1 MTKTFLKDVK
11 VKEKKS
17 PQKRPDL
24 VEQEAKALR
33 ANLAKRKKQ
42 IEQRKILEKRKK
54 DSASS

>member
-1 MTKTFLKDVK
+1 M
-11 VKEKKS
+11 KEKKS
-17 PQKRPDL
+17 PHKRSDL

>member
-1 MTKTFLKDVK
+1 M
-11 VKEKKS
+11 KEKKS
-17 PQKRPDL
+17 PHKRPDL

-54 DSASS
+54 DSVSS